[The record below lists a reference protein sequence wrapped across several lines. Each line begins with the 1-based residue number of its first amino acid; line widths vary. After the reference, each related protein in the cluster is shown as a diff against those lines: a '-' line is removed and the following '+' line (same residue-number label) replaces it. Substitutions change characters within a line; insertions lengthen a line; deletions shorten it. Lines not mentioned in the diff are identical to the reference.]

1 MARCFGEVTPCFNE
15 TNATHYQEYLRT
27 QRVSNNAQRA
37 IRIIFSIRLE
47 PFNERDKRYF
57 VVERGRLGDHV
68 DRSSL
73 LGYWTA
79 NQTASFCVFYFMT
92 DSRDYG
98 LADTS
103 RARLSSRLL

>member
-1 MARCFGEVTPCFNE
+1 M
-15 TNATHYQEYLRT
+15 
-27 QRVSNNAQRA
+27 
-37 IRIIFSIRLE
+37 
-47 PFNERDKRYF
+47 
-57 VVERGRLGDHV
+57 

-79 NQTASFCVFYFMT
+79 NQTAPFRVFYFMT

>member
-1 MARCFGEVTPCFNE
+1 MLNELFESYFPYVSNRSTNE
-15 TNATHYQEYLRT
+15 TND
-27 QRVSNNAQRA
+27 
-37 IRIIFSIRLE
+37 I
-47 PFNERDKRYF
+47 F
-57 VVERGRLGDHV
+57 VVERGRLGDHA